1 MISSWVESH
10 NQTQK
15 HNRYWHHAHNAP
27 MPPKRDRFM
36 SSLWI
41 VYEQFMSKPRTV
53 ERAIKLQGS
62 IFNWRKSQNDTQ
74 QTTADE
80 QPLNPEPE
88 TNIEIEWILAC
99 SSKISAI
106 CNFEKPPKATYLL
119 VPYQPFRN
127 GLFANRIHSTPAR
140 SWPNANHMPP
150 NRNLIMSSL
159 WAVYEQAMNRRP
171 RQQNTRFQI
180 QWWERQKPQYD

>member
-1 MISSWVESH
+1 
-10 NQTQK
+10 
-15 HNRYWHHAHNAP
+15 
-27 MPPKRDRFM
+27 M
-36 SSLWI
+36 SSLWASREPSNARSNCR
-41 VYEQFMSKPRTV
+41 VPY
-53 ERAIKLQGS
+53 S
-62 IFNWRKSQNDTQ
+62 IWRNSQNDTQ

-106 CNFEKPPKATYLL
+106 CKFEEPPKATNLL

-127 GLFANRIHSTPAR
+127 GIFANRIHSTPAR